1 MCVCVVFIY
10 LYGPFRE
17 MNHIEQA
24 FSSFLPISKQTPNSL
39 TSKNLLTFLSFKR
52 TKIFIQSK
60 LDQINWSSL
69 SSLSSLPSQG
79 WAKG

>member
-52 TKIFIQSK
+52 TKIF
-60 LDQINWSSL
+60 LSL
-69 SSLSSLPSQG
+69 QNGRQANHVLRMLALYTPSLEG
-79 WAKG
+79 F